1 MKKIGIIVTSAIL
14 VMLTISCKTNLNEI
28 NITET
33 QKTSSSK
40 ISLKIN
46 ELKESGLLDELILS
60 TNRNIISEEDDYI
73 LRFIN
78 DTDEVLEEIK
88 KSENGDDEIAVIE
101 AIFTE
106 SKVED
111 FASAFSKINSE
122 KSDDFLSYVSE
133 NLQIDSTNE
142 NYRSIN
148 ATNSLNLLFNTPT
161 KSNTQRT
168 AHASDLEWSIIYW
181 YTGFCATTIAGFY
194 LASYGGFWTKIA
206 GWVAAIAGTASM
218 SKQLYDWYKCS
229 ELDSF
234 VSALAGK
241 NSAGATK
248 ILNKSEGIKL
258 GTIVT
263 ETTATVLVCYIT
275 PAGYGLVKFVVRHF
289 NMIIEKILSV
299 LPSGINYTL
308 NRIPIKIISL

>member
-33 QKTSSSK
+33 QKTNSSK

-142 NYRSIN
+142 NYR
-148 ATNSLNLLFNTPT
+148 
-161 KSNTQRT
+161 
-168 AHASDLEWSIIYW
+168 
-181 YTGFCATTIAGFY
+181 
-194 LASYGGFWTKIA
+194 
-206 GWVAAIAGTASM
+206 
-218 SKQLYDWYKCS
+218 
-229 ELDSF
+229 
-234 VSALAGK
+234 
-241 NSAGATK
+241 
-248 ILNKSEGIKL
+248 
-258 GTIVT
+258 
-263 ETTATVLVCYIT
+263 
-275 PAGYGLVKFVVRHF
+275 
-289 NMIIEKILSV
+289 
-299 LPSGINYTL
+299 
-308 NRIPIKIISL
+308 IPIKIISL

>member
-1 MKKIGIIVTSAIL
+1 MKTIGIIVTSAIL

-33 QKTSSSK
+33 QKTNSSK

-142 NYRSIN
+142 NY
-148 ATNSLNLLFNTPT
+148 
-161 KSNTQRT
+161 
-168 AHASDLEWSIIYW
+168 
-181 YTGFCATTIAGFY
+181 G
-194 LASYGGFWTKIA
+194 
-206 GWVAAIAGTASM
+206 
-218 SKQLYDWYKCS
+218 
-229 ELDSF
+229 
-234 VSALAGK
+234 
-241 NSAGATK
+241 
-248 ILNKSEGIKL
+248 
-258 GTIVT
+258 
-263 ETTATVLVCYIT
+263 
-275 PAGYGLVKFVVRHF
+275 
-289 NMIIEKILSV
+289 
-299 LPSGINYTL
+299 
-308 NRIPIKIISL
+308 IPIKIISL

>member
-14 VMLTISCKTNLNEI
+14 GILTISCKTNLNEI

-60 TNRNIISEEDDYI
+60 ANRNAISEEDAYI

-78 DTDEVLEEIK
+78 NTDEVLEEIK
-88 KSENGDDEIAVIE
+88 KSENGNDEIAVIE

-122 KSDDFLSYVSE
+122 KADVFLSYVNE

-148 ATNSLNLLFNTPT
+148 TTNSLNLLFNTPA
-161 KSNTQRT
+161 KSNTQR
-168 AHASDLEWSIIYW
+168 AAYASDLEWSTIYW

-194 LASYGGFWTKIA
+194 LASYGGFWTRIA
-206 GWVAAIAGTASM
+206 GQIAAAAGAASM
-218 SKQLYDWYKCS
+218 VIQLTKWSICS
-229 ELDSF
+229 DLGNFISSLIGKDS
-234 VSALAGK
+234 VTS
-241 NSAGATK
+241 TK
-248 ILNKSEGIKL
+248 ILNKTEGTKI
-258 GTIVT
+258 GTIIA
-263 ETTATVLVCYIT
+263 ETTATIMICYIT
-275 PAGYGLVKFVVRHF
+275 PKGRHLIKFVIHYLNV
-289 NMIIEKILSV
+289 IIEKIIAI
-299 LPSGINYTL
+299 LPSGYNYFING
-308 NRIPIKIISL
+308 IPIKIIVL

>member
-60 TNRNIISEEDDYI
+60 ANRNAISEEDAYI
-73 LRFIN
+73 LHFIN
-78 DTDEVLEEIK
+78 NTDEVLEEIK

-122 KSDDFLSYVSE
+122 KSDDFLSYVNE

-161 KSNTQRT
+161 KSNTQR
-168 AHASDLEWSIIYW
+168 AAYASDLEWSTIYW

-194 LASYGGFWTKIA
+194 LASYGGFWTRIA
-206 GWVAAIAGTASM
+206 GQIAAAAGAASM
-218 SKQLYDWYKCS
+218 VIQLTKWSICS
-229 ELDSF
+229 DLGNFISSLIGKDS
-234 VSALAGK
+234 VTS
-241 NSAGATK
+241 TK
-248 ILNKSEGIKL
+248 ILNKTEGTKI
-258 GTIVT
+258 GTIIA
-263 ETTATVLVCYIT
+263 ETTATIMICYIT
-275 PAGYGLVKFVVRHF
+275 PVGRHLIKFVIHYLNV
-289 NMIIEKILSV
+289 IIEKIIAI
-299 LPSGINYTL
+299 LPSGYNYFING
-308 NRIPIKIISL
+308 IPIKIIVL